1 MVRTIR
7 GLQLPSILGTAGGS
21 LGFRLDPIVLVE
33 LSRRRSGSTLRR
45 SGRITLFPWAAVMKC
60 FRFSISSLMAV
71 VLLVALDCM
80 AINIF
85 LSRPLF
91 PASLSELI
99 FFGALPMANLLAIGL
114 FRLWKERNG
123 RVRTRP
129 NLVGFEVFGGIA
141 LLLFFVCIWVAPD
154 SLHDRVGVFLRSL
167 SLRPGDPLL
176 FAGAV
181 VILLLPQ
188 LALASVGGW
197 LVSRYR
203 IEVKIVVER
212 RTAGLESPLPGLTEE
227 PARITSVSH
236 PPFAGPT

>member
-1 MVRTIR
+1 M
-7 GLQLPSILGTAGGS
+7 PSILGTADAS
-21 LGFRLDPIVLVE
+21 LGYRLDPIVLIE

-45 SGRITLFPWAAVMKC
+45 SGRITLFPRAAVMKC
-60 FRFSISSLMAV
+60 FRFSIWSLMAV

-80 AINIF
+80 AINMF
-85 LSRPLF
+85 LGRLPF

-99 FFGALPMANLLAIGL
+99 FLGALPMANLLAIGL

-123 RVRTRP
+123 RGRTRP
-129 NLVGFEVFGGIA
+129 FLVGFEVFGGVA

-154 SLHDRVGVFLRSL
+154 SLHDGVGGYLRSL

-176 FAGAV
+176 FTGAV
-181 VILLLPQ
+181 AILLLPQ

-212 RTAGLESPLPGLTEE
+212 RTAGPESPLPGLTEE
-227 PARITSVSH
+227 TARITNVSH
-236 PPFAGPT
+236 PPLARPT